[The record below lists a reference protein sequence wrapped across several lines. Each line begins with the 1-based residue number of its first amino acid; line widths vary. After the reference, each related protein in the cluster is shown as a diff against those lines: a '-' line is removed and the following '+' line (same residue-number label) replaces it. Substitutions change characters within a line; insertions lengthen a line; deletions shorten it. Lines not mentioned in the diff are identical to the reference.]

1 MNKLQAI
8 NEMLACIGQ
17 TPISSLQGNKTAR
30 TVIAENILDNE
41 IESTQL
47 LGWYFNTE
55 HDYRLHPDE
64 DEEIVL
70 PINTLKVDVIRDL
83 NEYVQRGG
91 RLYNLTQ
98 HTFKIK
104 HPVTATIV
112 FKLTFDELPPSA
124 QKFITMNAANKFV
137 AKTKESQDA
146 YAFTQV
152 EVDEAKAALL
162 QAECDTGGYSMLDMF
177 SRKRAL

>member
-30 TVIAENILDNE
+30 TVIAENILDSE
-41 IESTQL
+41 IENTQL

-55 HDYRLHPDE
+55 HNYRLHPDE
-64 DEEIVL
+64 DGEIVL
-70 PINTLKVDVIRDL
+70 PINTLKVDVERGFS
-83 NEYVQRGG
+83 EYVQRGG
-91 RLYNLTQ
+91 RLYDLTL
-98 HTFKIK
+98 HTFKITE
-104 HPVTATIV
+104 PITATLV
-112 FKLTFDELPPSA
+112 FKLNFDELPPSA
-124 QKFITMNAANKFV
+124 QKYITMNAANKFV

-162 QAECDTGGYSMLDMF
+162 QAECDTGNFSMLDTF
-177 SRKRAL
+177 SMRRAL